1 MAHSS
6 TVHSTPG
13 ESKIFNPIRW
23 LVHLDSEYR
32 EAQKLKSTENRLLE
46 DMGIPAQQA
55 DANRNSR
62 SQENQPFFM
71 QDSFR

>member
-6 TVHSTPG
+6 TVDINHG
-13 ESKIFNPIRW
+13 NSKNFNPIRW
-23 LVHLDSEYR
+23 LVRLESEYR

-46 DMGIPAQQA
+46 DMGITIQEA

-62 SQENQPFFM
+62 SQEDRPFFM